1 MDANIFATL
10 LEPNFIH
17 YIENLPVLENESVG
31 KFIFLYFHT
40 VILRDRMRYEFATN
54 YFRIL
59 SKYLVP
65 KALMKN

>member
-17 YIENLPVLENESVG
+17 YIENLSILENESVR

-40 VILRDRMRYEFATN
+40 VILRDRM
-54 YFRIL
+54 
-59 SKYLVP
+59 KY
-65 KALMKN
+65 